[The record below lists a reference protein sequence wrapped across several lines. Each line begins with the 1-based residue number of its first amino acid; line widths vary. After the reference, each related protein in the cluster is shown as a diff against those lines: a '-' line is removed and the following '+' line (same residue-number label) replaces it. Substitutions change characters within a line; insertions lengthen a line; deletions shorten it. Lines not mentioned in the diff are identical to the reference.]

1 MINFLTDDFF
11 KEQRQKRMLL
21 ISGILILFIITGAI
35 HITLNLYLNMK
46 VVDKKQAVVE
56 ARNKELDEKL
66 SKINQLK
73 EKKKQVEQELEA
85 KQEKI
90 NSMVSSKKIIE
101 ELSRLSMDKLHLQ
114 KFNVEKNEFTCQ
126 GITAN
131 INYLNLL
138 NKKLAN
144 SNFFTNFY
152 LDDIEKGEN
161 FVEFTL
167 RGQIKKGE

>member
-11 KEQRQKRMLL
+11 KEQRQKRLMF
-21 ISGILILFIITGAI
+21 ISGILILCILTLAI
-35 HITLNLYLNMK
+35 HITLSFYLDIK
-46 VVDKKQAVVE
+46 ALEKKEAVVK
-56 ARNKELDEKL
+56 ARNQELDEKL
-66 SKINQLK
+66 SKINELK
-73 EKKKQVEQELEA
+73 EKKEEVEQELKK

-90 NSMVSSKKIIE
+90 NSMVSAKSVIE
-101 ELSRLSMDKLHLQ
+101 ELSALSMDRLHLQ
-114 KFNVEKNEFTCQ
+114 KFSVEKNEFTCQ

-152 LDDIEKGEN
+152 LDEIEKGEN